1 MNVKK
6 AIKKI
11 SALSIGASLL
21 GASIL
26 GASAADLSEYPAMFI
41 EDGVFDGAIIVGTN
55 AIAADTLGAV
65 DIATGMQY
73 GGDLGSDDV
82 TISDG
87 AKIEKSGNRLNINE
101 TLGDIETSLDES
113 DLPVIL
119 ADETLDENEGN
130 NDNEE
135 DYTQELLL
143 TAGSERGQ
151 LILDQDDDDAP
162 EGKLYLKFGKG
173 TGDLMYNYTLEFDN
187 KVDYDNTANSDT
199 NEDFE
204 TATIKI
210 QGNIYTIIDAK
221 LDAAGGNLS
230 ELKLQAGDTTVW
242 LEQDKPI
249 TKIVGGEEHE
259 IELLDVNEN
268 EDKCG
273 IMVDGQ
279 LKWIDTSS
287 SEEVA
292 GIDVGVTDAIIVHSE
307 KQDTDVCEVNLGA
320 TEVFLEDGQEVE
332 INGKEIDGSEV
343 KIVNSANEE
352 LESINIWYTPEDEIY
367 LSEGDSRSDPVLG
380 NFEFT
385 FANIV
390 ADYEEVSLDVS
401 GDDLVLSFNNEDGKE
416 IEIPFYCND
425 SCDLFTNET
434 ADAIYM
440 GTGNDVDDRYYL
452 KGGVCTGTASV
463 TECEGARFLVT
474 QGDEV
479 HVIEIDEID
488 VNDNETTL
496 KDVTY
501 GGTKTTDNLIKAA
514 SSSSFKLPAGGSTAE
529 LLINPGANSV
539 TFTGGAGDEI
549 VSDGDQMT
557 TENEMLISITG
568 LTDSGITATNASAVN
583 GSLVFHFSE
592 GDGEVDDTTDT
603 VISADGGDSRGLEN
617 NFTISI
623 DASDEEMNIGSP
635 KIQYESQNNVDKDEN
650 NDNDVIYYT
659 NFGTRI
665 EYDADEKQ
673 SATIYFSNDELYAN
687 VFVSP
692 VGANIVVGSDG
703 GQVQVGTARLASEV
717 SDMNAQNVII
727 VGGPCANDAAAEFLG
742 VSAANCMEGAP
753 DANTAVIK
761 LKESDEGT
769 VAMLVNG
776 YSAIDT
782 RRASRV
788 LGQYDEYNLMGMD
801 VVVTGTDFTD
811 ITVQPASEYVS
822 EVEVVEEVVEEEV
835 VEEEVAEE

>member
-26 GASAADLSEYPAMFI
+26 GASAADLSEYPAMFVT
-41 EDGVFDGAIIVGTN
+41 DGMFDGAIIVGTN
-55 AIAADTLGAV
+55 AIAADTLGTV
-65 DIATGMQY
+65 DIATGMQS
-73 GGDLGSDDV
+73 GGDLDSDDV
-82 TISDG
+82 EISDG

-113 DLPVIL
+113 DLPTIL
-119 ADETLDENEGN
+119 GDETLDENEGN

-143 TAGSERGQ
+143 TAGGERGI
-151 LILDQDDDDAP
+151 LILDQDDQDAP

-173 TGDLMYNYTLEFDN
+173 NGDLMYNYSLEFDD
-187 KVDYDNTANSDT
+187 KVDYDNTSNALAND
-199 NEDFE
+199 DFE
-204 TATIKI
+204 TAVITI
-210 QGNIYTIIDAK
+210 QGNVYTIIDAK
-221 LDAAGGNLS
+221 LDGNSALA

-242 LEQDKPI
+242 LEQDMPI
-249 TKIVGGEEHE
+249 TKVVAGEEHE
-259 IELLDVNEN
+259 IELVDVNEN

-279 LKWIDTSS
+279 VKWIDTSS

-307 KQDTDVCEVNLGA
+307 KEDTDVCEVNLGA
-320 TEVFLEDGQEVE
+320 TEVLLKDGQEVE

-343 KIVNSANEE
+343 QIVNTATDDE
-352 LESINIWYTPEDEIY
+352 LEEINIWYTPEEEIF
-367 LSEGDSRSDPVLG
+367 LSEGESESDPVLG

-385 FANIV
+385 FSNIV
-390 ADYEEVSLDVS
+390 ADYEEIVLDVS
-401 GDDLVLSFNNEDGKE
+401 GDDLTLTFNNEDGKE
-416 IEIPFYCND
+416 VEIPFYCND
-425 SCDLFTNET
+425 SCDE
-434 ADAIYM
+434 ADDGILA
-440 GTGNDVDDRYYL
+440 GTGNGEDERFYFR
-452 KGGVCTGTASV
+452 GGVCTGTTTVAD
-463 TECEGARFLVT
+463 CEGASFLVT
-474 QGDEV
+474 QGDEI

-496 KDVTY
+496 KDITY
-501 GGTKTTDNLIKAA
+501 GGTKTTDEQIDGTANN
-514 SSSSFKLPAGGSTAE
+514 FELPAGGSWAV
-529 LLINPGANSV
+529 LNINTGANTV
-539 TFTGGAGDEI
+539 TFVGGAGDEI
-549 VSDGDQMT
+549 VAVGDTME
-557 TENEMLISITG
+557 TENECLLRI
-568 LTDSGITATNASAVN
+568 SGIGPNGNTSNATANP
-583 GSLVFHFSE
+583 LVIHFNE
-592 GDGEVDDTTDT
+592 TEGEVDDTTDT
-603 VISADGGDSRGLEN
+603 MISNSRDSRTDEN

-623 DASDEEMNIGSP
+623 DVSDEEMNIGNP
-635 KIQYESQNNVDKDEN
+635 VLLNQSQDNVDADEN
-650 NDNDVIYYT
+650 NDDDQIYYT
-659 NFGTRI
+659 DFGTKI
-665 EYDADEKQ
+665 VHDDDEKR
-673 SATIYFSNDELYAN
+673 SAVIYFSNDELYAN

-703 GQVQVGTARLASEV
+703 GQVEVGTARLASEV
-717 SDMNAQNVII
+717 SDMDAQNVII
-727 VGGPCANDAAAEFLG
+727 VGGPCANEAAAEFLG

-761 LKESDEGT
+761 LKESDEGK

-788 LGQYDEYNLMGMD
+788 LGKYDNYDLSGME

-811 ITVQPASEYVS
+811 ITVQAASEYAS
-822 EVEVVEEVVEEEV
+822 EMEVEVEVEAEEEADMNAT
-835 VEEEVAEE
+835 E